1 MRPNIQTTEGMNYI
15 PKKNSLFAAWLANIA
30 GILATS
36 YAAYGVASGDAAAL
50 TALNATYQAAYT
62 AATEPTTRTAGTV
75 AAANAARAAAENF
88 VRPICQ
94 AIAVNPNLDPEQ
106 KIAVGVSTRQSMPAP
121 IPAPVLSPTLGIA
134 SAIVGQVTLKQTN
147 PATGKAAKPFGATGL
162 ELAAVIG
169 TAFTADPSSAVSKG
183 VYTKPILRLDLTPEQ
198 SGLKV
203 SLFGRYTT
211 RSGPGGKSQ
220 AGPWSAPLQFV
231 AM

>member
-1 MRPNIQTTEGMNYI
+1 MNYI
-15 PKKNSLFAAWLANIA
+15 PKKNAQFGLWLANIA
-30 GILATS
+30 GIIATS

-50 TALNATYQAAYT
+50 TSLNSTYQSALT

-75 AAANAARAAAENF
+75 AAANAARAAAESF

-94 AIAVNPNLDPEQ
+94 AIAVDPNITPEQ
-106 KIAVGVSTRQSMPAP
+106 KIAIGVNTRQSMPTP
-121 IPAPVLSPTLGIA
+121 IPAPTTAPTLGIQ
-134 SAIVGQVTLKQTN
+134 SAIPGQVTLKQTN
-147 PATGKAAKPFGATGL
+147 PETGKAAKPFGATGL
-162 ELAAVIG
+162 EIAAVVG
-169 TAFTADPSSAVSKG
+169 TAFTADPSAAVSKG
-183 VYTKPILRLDLTPEQ
+183 VFTKPILRLDLTPEQ

-220 AGPWSAPLQFV
+220 VGPWSAPLQFV